1 MKEFEASAWEW
12 YKQPDC
18 WVPHCTVALTS
29 EDEENVFYEA
39 SKLVLHEYK
48 KLEGVYTSVGLVKIT
63 FPVEEMATFD
73 FGHPLIREGQ

>member
-1 MKEFEASAWEW
+1 
-12 YKQPDC
+12 
-18 WVPHCTVALTS
+18 VPHCTVALTS

-73 FGHPLIREGQ
+73 LGHPLIREGQ